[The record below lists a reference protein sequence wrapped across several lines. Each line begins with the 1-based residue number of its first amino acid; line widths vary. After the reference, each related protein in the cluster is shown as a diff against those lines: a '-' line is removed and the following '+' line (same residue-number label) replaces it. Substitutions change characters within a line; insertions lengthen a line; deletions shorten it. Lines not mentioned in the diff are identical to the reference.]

1 MYTLAIVYRLPWKM
15 TMETIG
21 KSSRFGSFSIA
32 MLHHQGIIGID
43 CGQTTE
49 KKKNTWDMTN
59 EGWAAL
65 FLHLGNL
72 DRDVTSQ
79 KMG

>member
-1 MYTLAIVYRLPWKM
+1 MA
-15 TMETIG
+15 METIG
-21 KSSRFGSFSIA
+21 KSSRNGSFCIA
-32 MLHHQGIIGID
+32 MLNHQGIIGID
-43 CGQTTE
+43 WGQTTE
-49 KKKNTWDMTN
+49 KNHEIWQN